1 MHKLVFSITLT
12 GFLDAYCTDEKR
24 HVWLMCTLK
33 DTILIKMTLDHSVTG
48 DQVNAIHLVRH
59 HVSKIFK
66 TNMTA

>member
-1 MHKLVFSITLT
+1 
-12 GFLDAYCTDEKR
+12 
-24 HVWLMCTLK
+24 MCTLK

-66 TNMTA
+66 TNMTASVLHEM